1 MQSLCLGGWGRQM
14 ATDLSSLSYRMRL
27 KGKNVGGVRVLPDD
41 SSELRCQLFCLRS

>member
-1 MQSLCLGGWGRQM
+1 MQSPCLGGWGRQM